1 MSSQPPRPQWS
12 PDGRWWWDGTKWVP
26 AQPPLRPTPPASTPG
41 GTPWGAIL
49 VVGAVVAVA
58 LLVVVGVVALIAS
71 SANSSSSGGTPS
83 DVLEKGYI
91 SQGSTYLM
99 FVQFDSTGSVI
110 AGTLYQAQMSPR
122 GAEAVS
128 TQTFPFSGSRQGDVL
143 ILNVALGGQWSATLS
158 GSTLRL
164 RYTDVNGL
172 PEIATFSPSSLD
184 TYTTSVTTERNV
196 LAGSAGCT
204 VEYPNHNATVSVSGT
219 FSSQPA
225 SQVCVEAVNHGYV
238 VVQPDSSE
246 SILCVVGT
254 WGVNAVVV
262 RDTGGQVIGMQICR
276 WISADHG
283 PLPTW
288 ASTPANFY

>member
-1 MSSQPPRPQWS
+1 MSSPPPRPQWS

-26 AQPPLRPTPPASTPG
+26 AQAPLRPTPPPSTPR
-41 GTPWGAIL
+41 GTSWGPI
-49 VVGAVVAVA
+49 VVIGAVIAIA
-58 LLVVVGVVALIAS
+58 LLVVVGVVALIVL
-71 SANSSSSGGTPS
+71 SANSNSSGGTPS

-99 FVQFDSTGSVI
+99 FVQFDSTGSSI
-110 AGTLYQAQMSPR
+110 SGTLYQAQMSPS
-122 GAEAVS
+122 GSEAVS
-128 TQTFPFSGSRQGDVL
+128 AQTFPFTGSRQGDVL
-143 ILNVALGGQWSATLS
+143 VLNVALGGQWSATLS

-184 TYTTSVTTERNV
+184 AYTNSVTTERTA
-196 LAGSAGCT
+196 LAGGSGCT
-204 VEYPNHNATVSVSGT
+204 VEYPNHNATISISGT
-219 FSSQPA
+219 FSGQPP
-225 SQVCVEAVNHGYV
+225 SEVCAEAVNQGYV
-238 VVQPDSSE
+238 VVQPDPSA
-246 SILCVVGT
+246 SIVCVVGA

-262 RDTGGQVIGMQICR
+262 RDTGGQVIGTQICK
-276 WISADHG
+276 WVNADHG